1 MRPYFTLLLIFS
13 VSFDLTELQATS
25 PQDMAKEIIQGS
37 LKEAQESQEAVK
49 NFLESLDG
57 TSSTE
62 PSFFGMDQD
71 PSPGPQEQPY
81 NKNPPHSSSKIE
93 KSCSTGGAFQ
103 HKNPLSTLLV
113 FVTLSMADEALKTYS
128 HDVQKVGGRLVIRGL
143 VEDSFVKTQKRLQEL
158 GIEVDIDPTVFE
170 DFKVEHVPTFI
181 HVKGTPG
188 HYESTHDR
196 LLGNVSV
203 AHVLLEFKQSGELN
217 VDTLLKMMGEGT

>member
-1 MRPYFTLLLIFS
+1 MKPYSLLLNIS
-13 VSFDLTELQATS
+13 LCLISLQVQADT

-37 LKEAQESQEAVK
+37 LREAQESQEAIK
-49 NFLESLDG
+49 KFLESLDG

-71 PSPGPQEQPY
+71 PSPSTQEQPH
-81 NKNPPHSSSKIE
+81 NENPSHSSSKIE
-93 KSCSTGGAFQ
+93 KSCSTGRVFQ
-103 HKNPLSTLLV
+103 HNDSPSTLLV
-113 FVTLSMADEALKTYS
+113 FVTLSMKDKALKAYS
-128 HDVQKVGGRLVIRGL
+128 HDVQKIGGRLVIRGL

-170 DFKVEHVPTFI
+170 DFKVEFVPTFI

-196 LLGNVSV
+196 LLGNVSI
-203 AHVLLEFKQSGELN
+203 AHVLSEFKQSGELN